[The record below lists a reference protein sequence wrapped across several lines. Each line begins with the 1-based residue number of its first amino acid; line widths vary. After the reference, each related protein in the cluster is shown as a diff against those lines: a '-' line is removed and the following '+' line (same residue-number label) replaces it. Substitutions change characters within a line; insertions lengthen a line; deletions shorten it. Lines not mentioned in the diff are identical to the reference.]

1 MKNESPTQK
10 VVFFPKAHEELYK
23 GATILA
29 NSVASTMGPSGHSVI
44 IDMETGPPLITKDG
58 VTVAKSINLKD
69 KLQSM
74 GAELLKEV
82 ASKTNDI
89 AGDGPQPLYSKVLT
103 PKGWKPMGEIKIGD
117 KICGTNNSIQTVLGV
132 YPKGQK
138 TICKVILA
146 DGNMNTRIVECSEDH
161 LWSVKTCYGATKLM
175 TTEQLI
181 ASGLERKGNGGKY
194 FIENTSVEFDN
205 QTDNLPLD
213 PYLLGILLG
222 DGSLSADHEIELSI
236 GLNEGYILDKI
247 ILPKNCN
254 MRTRIYDD
262 KHYIKAVITG
272 SVRKN
277 NVRGSRV
284 SVIKNILNDLGLLGT
299 NSWSKF
305 IPKQYLYSSVE
316 NRQKLLNGLID
327 TDGTISNKGL
337 FTFTTV
343 SKQLNEDFIELCRS
357 LGKSIYC
364 GTINRKKGS
373 GSYSNKPIFRVTELK
388 GNRYGLKVSS
398 IEKTNKQTEMMC
410 IKVSNPDHLYITDNY
425 VATHNTTTATV
436 LGHAIFTEGLKM
448 ISTGRSAIDI
458 KKGMDYATDIVIKHL
473 RQTSIPLSSKED
485 IINVGTISANGE
497 RSIGEL
503 LATAIERVGND
514 GIITVEPAKSIETT
528 LDIVEGMQ
536 LDSGYVSPFFITNS
550 ERATCELENPYILI
564 TPNKISSIQDIVGI
578 LEGVLKTSRP
588 LLIIADDVEG
598 EALHTLI
605 VNKTK
610 GVVKVCAIKAPSY
623 GEHRADILSDIQT
636 LTGGLIFNSATDLTV
651 KKATLNHLGSAKK
664 VIIGRNATTIISNL
678 DADRKIALEDRIKTL
693 RTSLTEDKTL
703 DALHID
709 KYRKRLARL
718 SGGVAVIK
726 VGGSTEV
733 EILEKKDRVEDAVN
747 ATLAATQE
755 GIIPGGGTALYYAG
769 TYLREHIQQA
779 NKSGSYTTDELA
791 GMEIIANVC
800 EYPLNTIVS
809 NTGISPDIVKQR
821 LKTNLTGHKVFYIDT
836 ENADVE
842 DLVSAVRHFKSRT
855 NDTKKD
861 EHRFGYNAAKGTY
874 GDLVEEGIIDPVKV
888 TKCALQYAVSVIG
901 LVLSCN
907 SVIVNSEE

>member
-1 MKNESPTQK
+1 MSNQTPSQR

-23 GATILA
+23 GATVLA
-29 NSVASTMGPSGHSVI
+29 NAVASTMGPSGHSVI

-89 AGDGPQPLYSKVLT
+89 AGDGPQPMYSKVLT
-103 PKGWKPMGEIKIGD
+103 PTGWKPMGELNIGD
-117 KICGTNNSIQTVLGV
+117 TICGTNNSTQKVLGV

-138 TICKVILA
+138 TIYKIALT
-146 DGNMNTRIVECSEDH
+146 DGNMNTRFVECSEEH
-161 LWSVKTCYGATKLM
+161 LWSVKTHYGSAKTM
-175 TTEQLI
+175 TTKQLFI
-181 ASGLERKGNGGKY
+181 SGLQRKNGGGNY
-194 FIENTSVEFDN
+194 FIPQTSVNFD
-205 QTDNLPLD
+205 DNTKDLPLD
-213 PYLLGILLG
+213 PYLLGVLLG
-222 DGSLSADHEIELSI
+222 DGSLSINHDIEISV

-247 ILPKNCN
+247 ILPNNCN
-254 MRTRIYDD
+254 MRTKTYAD
-262 KHYIKAVITG
+262 KHFIKAVITG
-272 SVRKN
+272 SIRR
-277 NVRGSRV
+277 NVSRGSRV
-284 SVIKNILNDLGLLGT
+284 SVIKNILSDLRLLGT
-299 NSWSKF
+299 DSWNKF
-305 IPKQYLYSSVE
+305 IPKQYLYTSIE
-316 NRQKLLNGLID
+316 NRQKLLAGLID
-327 TDGTISNKGL
+327 TDGYINNRGL
-337 FTFTTV
+337 FSFSTV
-343 SKQLNEDFIELCRS
+343 SKQMSEDFVELCRS
-357 LGKSIYC
+357 LGKSVYC
-364 GTINRKKGS
+364 GTINRKKYS
-373 GSYSNKPIFRVTELK
+373 GSYSNKPIFRISELK
-388 GNRYGLKVSS
+388 GNRYGLKISS
-398 IEKTNKQTEMMC
+398 IEETELQTEMMC
-410 IKVSNPDHLYITDNY
+410 IKVSNPDHLYITDDY
-425 VATHNTTTATV
+425 VPTHNTTTATV

-458 KKGMDYATDIVIKHL
+458 KKGMDRASEIVIKHL
-473 RQTSIPLSSKED
+473 KQTSIPLSSRED
-485 IINVGTISANGE
+485 IINVGTISANGD

-514 GIITVEPAKSIETT
+514 GIITVEPAKSVETT

-550 ERATCELENPYILI
+550 ERATCELENPYILM
-564 TPNKISSIQDIVGI
+564 TPNKISSIQDIIGL

-588 LLIIADDVEG
+588 LLIVADDVEG

-651 KKATLNHLGSAKK
+651 KKATLSHLGSAKK
-664 VIIGRNATTIISNL
+664 VIVGRNATTIISDL
-678 DADRKIALEDRIKTL
+678 DADRKTALEDRIKTL
-693 RTSLTEDKTL
+693 RTSLAEDKTL
-703 DALHID
+703 DALHVD

-755 GIIPGGGTALYYAG
+755 GIVPGGGSALYYAANH
-769 TYLREHIQQA
+769 LREYIKVNGLEEYSQ
-779 NKSGSYTTDELA
+779 DELA

-809 NTGISPDIVKQR
+809 NTGASPDVVKQR
-821 LKTNLTGHKVFYIDT
+821 LKSSLTGHKVFYIDT
-836 ENADVE
+836 ENADIE
-842 DLVSAVRHFKSRT
+842 DLVSAVRHFKAK

-861 EHRFGYNAAKGTY
+861 DRRFGYNAAKGTY
-874 GDLVEEGIIDPVKV
+874 GDLVAEGIIDPVKV
-888 TKCALQYAVSVIG
+888 TRYALEHAVSVIG
-901 LVLSCN
+901 LTLSCN
-907 SVIVNSEE
+907 SVIVNEEEN

>member
-1 MKNESPTQK
+1 MSNQPPSQR

-23 GATILA
+23 GATVLA
-29 NSVASTMGPSGHSVI
+29 NAVASTMGPSGHSVI

-89 AGDGPQPLYSKVLT
+89 AGDG
-103 PKGWKPMGEIKIGD
+103 
-117 KICGTNNSIQTVLGV
+117 
-132 YPKGQK
+132 
-138 TICKVILA
+138 
-146 DGNMNTRIVECSEDH
+146 
-161 LWSVKTCYGATKLM
+161 
-175 TTEQLI
+175 
-181 ASGLERKGNGGKY
+181 
-194 FIENTSVEFDN
+194 
-205 QTDNLPLD
+205 
-213 PYLLGILLG
+213 
-222 DGSLSADHEIELSI
+222 
-236 GLNEGYILDKI
+236 
-247 ILPKNCN
+247 
-254 MRTRIYDD
+254 
-262 KHYIKAVITG
+262 
-272 SVRKN
+272 
-277 NVRGSRV
+277 
-284 SVIKNILNDLGLLGT
+284 
-299 NSWSKF
+299 
-305 IPKQYLYSSVE
+305 
-316 NRQKLLNGLID
+316 
-327 TDGTISNKGL
+327 
-337 FTFTTV
+337 
-343 SKQLNEDFIELCRS
+343 
-357 LGKSIYC
+357 
-364 GTINRKKGS
+364 
-373 GSYSNKPIFRVTELK
+373 
-388 GNRYGLKVSS
+388 
-398 IEKTNKQTEMMC
+398 
-410 IKVSNPDHLYITDNY
+410 
-425 VATHNTTTATV
+425 TTTATV

-473 RQTSIPLSSKED
+473 KQTSIPLSSRED
-485 IINVGTISANGE
+485 IVNVGTISANGD

-514 GIITVEPAKSIETT
+514 GIITVEPAKSVETT

-550 ERATCELENPYILI
+550 ERATCELENPYILM
-564 TPNKISSIQDIVGI
+564 TPNKISSIQDIIGL

-588 LLIIADDVEG
+588 LLIVADDVEG

-636 LTGGLIFNSATDLTV
+636 LTGGTVFNATTDLTL
-651 KKATLNHLGSAKK
+651 KKANLNHLGSAKK
-664 VIIGRNATTIISNL
+664 VIIGRNTTTIISDL
-678 DADRKIALEDRIKTL
+678 DGERKAALEDRIKAL
-693 RTSLTEDKTL
+693 RTSLIEDKTL
-703 DALHID
+703 DALHVD

-755 GIIPGGGTALYYAG
+755 GIVPGGGTALYYAANN
-769 TYLREHIQQA
+769 LRERIKIIASDLTQ
-779 NKSGSYTTDELA
+779 DELA

-809 NTGISPDIVKQR
+809 NTGASPDVIKQR
-821 LKTNLTGHKVFYIDT
+821 LKTSLTGHKVFYIDT

-842 DLVSAVRHFKSRT
+842 DLVSAVRHFKAKTDT
-855 NDTKKD
+855 NKD
-861 EHRFGYNAAKGTY
+861 ERRFGYNAAKGTY
-874 GDLVEEGIIDPVKV
+874 GDLVAEGIIDPVKV
-888 TKCALQYAVSVIG
+888 TRYALEHAVSVIG
-901 LVLSCN
+901 LTLSCN
-907 SVIVNSEE
+907 SVIVNEEEN

>member
-1 MKNESPTQK
+1 MSNQPPTQR

-23 GATILA
+23 GATVLA
-29 NSVASTMGPSGHSVI
+29 NAVASTMGPSGHSVI

-89 AGDGPQPLYSKVLT
+89 AGDG
-103 PKGWKPMGEIKIGD
+103 
-117 KICGTNNSIQTVLGV
+117 
-132 YPKGQK
+132 
-138 TICKVILA
+138 
-146 DGNMNTRIVECSEDH
+146 
-161 LWSVKTCYGATKLM
+161 
-175 TTEQLI
+175 
-181 ASGLERKGNGGKY
+181 
-194 FIENTSVEFDN
+194 
-205 QTDNLPLD
+205 
-213 PYLLGILLG
+213 
-222 DGSLSADHEIELSI
+222 
-236 GLNEGYILDKI
+236 
-247 ILPKNCN
+247 
-254 MRTRIYDD
+254 
-262 KHYIKAVITG
+262 
-272 SVRKN
+272 
-277 NVRGSRV
+277 
-284 SVIKNILNDLGLLGT
+284 
-299 NSWSKF
+299 
-305 IPKQYLYSSVE
+305 
-316 NRQKLLNGLID
+316 
-327 TDGTISNKGL
+327 
-337 FTFTTV
+337 
-343 SKQLNEDFIELCRS
+343 
-357 LGKSIYC
+357 
-364 GTINRKKGS
+364 
-373 GSYSNKPIFRVTELK
+373 
-388 GNRYGLKVSS
+388 
-398 IEKTNKQTEMMC
+398 
-410 IKVSNPDHLYITDNY
+410 
-425 VATHNTTTATV
+425 TTTATV

-458 KKGMDYATDIVIKHL
+458 KKGMDNAADIVIKFL
-473 RQTSIPLSSKED
+473 RQNSIPLSSRED
-485 IINVGTISANGE
+485 IVNVGTISANGD
-497 RSIGEL
+497 RSIGDL

-514 GIITVEPAKSIETT
+514 GIITVEPAKSVETT

-536 LDSGYVSPFFITNS
+536 LDTGYVSPFFITNS
-550 ERATCELENPYILI
+550 ERATCELENPYVLM
-564 TPNKISSIQDIVGI
+564 TPNKISSIQDIIGL

-636 LTGGLIFNSATDLTV
+636 LTGGLVFNATTDLTL
-651 KKATLNHLGSAKK
+651 KKASLNHLGSAKK
-664 VIIGRNATTIISNL
+664 VIIGRNTTTIISDL
-678 DADRKIALEDRIKTL
+678 DDERKTALEDRIRAL

-755 GIIPGGGTALYYAG
+755 GIVPGGGVALYYAANH
-769 TYLREHIQQA
+769 LREQIALKQSIDISQ
-779 NKSGSYTTDELA
+779 DEMA

-809 NTGISPDIVKQR
+809 NTGASPDVVKQR
-821 LKTNLTGHKVFYIDT
+821 LKTSLTGHKVFYVDT

-842 DLVSAVRHFKSRT
+842 DLVAAVRQFKAKT
-855 NDTKKD
+855 DTKKD
-861 EHRFGYNAAKGTY
+861 DRRFGYNAAKGTY
-874 GDLVEEGIIDPVKV
+874 GDLVAEGIIDPVKV
-888 TKCALQYAVSVIG
+888 TRYALEHAVSVIG
-901 LVLSCN
+901 LTLSCN
-907 SVIVNSEE
+907 SVIVNEEEN

>member
-1 MKNESPTQK
+1 MSNQPPTQR

-23 GATILA
+23 GATVLA
-29 NSVASTMGPSGHSVI
+29 NAVASTMGPSGHSVI

-103 PKGWKPMGEIKIGD
+103 PNGWKMMGEIKAGD
-117 KICGTNNSIQTVLGV
+117 IICGTENTTQKVLGV
-132 YPKGQK
+132 YDKGNK
-138 TICKVILA
+138 NIYKITLS
-146 DGNMNTRIVECSEDH
+146 DGNTATRFVECSEEH
-161 LWSVKTCYGATKLM
+161 LWSITSAKGTQKLM
-175 TTEQLI
+175 TTKEILD
-181 ASGLERKGNGGKY
+181 SGLKKTGGGSKW
-194 FIENTSVEFDN
+194 FIKPTSVEFTNSED
-205 QTDNLPLD
+205 LPLD
-213 PYLLGILLG
+213 PYLLGVLLG
-222 DGSLSADHEIELSI
+222 DGSLSKNGDIEIAV
-236 GLNEGYILDKI
+236 GLKEEYILDQLK
-247 ILPKNCN
+247 LPGGCKL
-254 MRTRIYDD
+254 RKRHYTDK
-262 KHYIKAVITG
+262 KHYIRATITG
-272 SVRKN
+272 NNRKGKVRFSKTSI
-277 NVRGSRV
+277 V
-284 SVIKNILNDLGLLGT
+284 KNILDNLGLLGMDSYT
-299 NSWSKF
+299 KF
-305 IPKQYLYSSVE
+305 IPKTYLYSSIQ
-316 NRQKLLNGLID
+316 NRRLLLEGLID
-327 TDGTISNKGL
+327 TDGYVNNRGL
-337 FTFTTV
+337 FEFSTV
-343 SKQLNEDFIELCRS
+343 SKQLYTDFIELCRS
-357 LGKSIYC
+357 LGKCVY
-364 GTINRKKGS
+364 GQEKTRKEND
-373 GSYSNKPIFRVTELK
+373 GSYGKNKIYRVCELK
-388 GNRYGLKVSS
+388 GNKFGLKIKN
-398 IEKTNKQTEMMC
+398 IEKLNKQTKMMC
-410 IKVSNPDHLYITDNY
+410 IKVSNSDHLYITDNY
-425 VATHNTTTATV
+425 VPTHNTTTATV

-458 KKGMDYATDIVIKHL
+458 KKGMDNAADIVIKFL
-473 RQTSIPLSSKED
+473 RQNSIPLSSRED
-485 IINVGTISANGE
+485 IVNVGTISANGD
-497 RSIGEL
+497 RSIGDL

-514 GIITVEPAKSIETT
+514 GIITVEPAKSVETT

-536 LDSGYVSPFFITNS
+536 LDTGYVSPFFITNS
-550 ERATCELENPYILI
+550 ERATCELENPYVLM
-564 TPNKISSIQDIVGI
+564 TPNKISSIQDIIGL

-636 LTGGLIFNSATDLTV
+636 LTGGLVFNATTDLTL
-651 KKATLNHLGSAKK
+651 KKASINHLGSAKK
-664 VIIGRNATTIISNL
+664 VIIGRNTTTIISDL
-678 DADRKIALEDRIKTL
+678 DDERKTALEDRIRAL

-755 GIIPGGGTALYYAG
+755 GIVPGGGVALYYAANH
-769 TYLREHIQQA
+769 LREQIALKQSIDISQ
-779 NKSGSYTTDELA
+779 DEMA

-809 NTGISPDIVKQR
+809 NTGASPDVVKQR
-821 LKTNLTGHKVFYIDT
+821 LKTSLTGHKVFYVDT

-842 DLVSAVRHFKSRT
+842 DLVAAVRQFKAKT
-855 NDTKKD
+855 DTKKD
-861 EHRFGYNAAKGTY
+861 DRRFGYNAAKGTY
-874 GDLVEEGIIDPVKV
+874 GDLVAEGIIDPVKV
-888 TKCALQYAVSVIG
+888 TRYALEHAVSVIG
-901 LVLSCN
+901 LTLACN
-907 SVIVNSEE
+907 SVIVNEEEN

>member
-1 MKNESPTQK
+1 MSTQPPSQR

-23 GATILA
+23 GATVLA
-29 NSVASTMGPSGHSVI
+29 NAVASTMGPSGHSVI

-89 AGDGPQPLYSKVLT
+89 AGDG
-103 PKGWKPMGEIKIGD
+103 
-117 KICGTNNSIQTVLGV
+117 
-132 YPKGQK
+132 
-138 TICKVILA
+138 
-146 DGNMNTRIVECSEDH
+146 
-161 LWSVKTCYGATKLM
+161 
-175 TTEQLI
+175 
-181 ASGLERKGNGGKY
+181 
-194 FIENTSVEFDN
+194 
-205 QTDNLPLD
+205 
-213 PYLLGILLG
+213 
-222 DGSLSADHEIELSI
+222 
-236 GLNEGYILDKI
+236 
-247 ILPKNCN
+247 
-254 MRTRIYDD
+254 
-262 KHYIKAVITG
+262 
-272 SVRKN
+272 
-277 NVRGSRV
+277 
-284 SVIKNILNDLGLLGT
+284 
-299 NSWSKF
+299 
-305 IPKQYLYSSVE
+305 
-316 NRQKLLNGLID
+316 
-327 TDGTISNKGL
+327 
-337 FTFTTV
+337 
-343 SKQLNEDFIELCRS
+343 
-357 LGKSIYC
+357 
-364 GTINRKKGS
+364 
-373 GSYSNKPIFRVTELK
+373 
-388 GNRYGLKVSS
+388 
-398 IEKTNKQTEMMC
+398 
-410 IKVSNPDHLYITDNY
+410 
-425 VATHNTTTATV
+425 TTTATV

-473 RQTSIPLSSKED
+473 RQTSIPLSSRED
-485 IINVGTISANGE
+485 IVNVGTISANGD

-514 GIITVEPAKSIETT
+514 GIITVEPAKSVETT

-536 LDSGYVSPFFITNS
+536 LDAGYVSPFFITNS
-550 ERATCELENPYILI
+550 ERATCELENPYVLM
-564 TPNKISSIQDIVGI
+564 TPNKISSIQDIIGL

-636 LTGGLIFNSATDLTV
+636 LTGGTVFNATTDLTL
-651 KKATLNHLGSAKK
+651 KKANLNNLGSAKK
-664 VIIGRNATTIISNL
+664 VIVGRNATTIISDL
-678 DADRKIALEDRIKTL
+678 DGDRKTALEDRIRAL
-693 RTSLTEDKTL
+693 RTSLIEDKTL

-755 GIIPGGGTALYYAG
+755 GIVPGGGTALYYAANH
-769 TYLREHIQQA
+769 LRERIKIIASDLTQ
-779 NKSGSYTTDELA
+779 DELA

-809 NTGISPDIVKQR
+809 NTGASPDVVKQR
-821 LKTNLTGHKVFYIDT
+821 LKTSLTGHKVFYIDT

-842 DLVSAVRHFKSRT
+842 DLVSAVRHFKAKTDT
-855 NDTKKD
+855 NKD
-861 EHRFGYNAAKGTY
+861 ERRFGYNAAKGTY
-874 GDLVEEGIIDPVKV
+874 GDLVAEGIIDPVKV
-888 TKCALQYAVSVIG
+888 TRYALEHAVSVIG
-901 LVLSCN
+901 LTLSCN
-907 SVIVNSEE
+907 SVIVNEEEN

>member
-1 MKNESPTQK
+1 MSNQPPSQR

-23 GATILA
+23 GATVLA
-29 NSVASTMGPSGHSVI
+29 NAVASTMGPSGHSVI

-89 AGDGPQPLYSKVLT
+89 AGDG
-103 PKGWKPMGEIKIGD
+103 
-117 KICGTNNSIQTVLGV
+117 
-132 YPKGQK
+132 
-138 TICKVILA
+138 
-146 DGNMNTRIVECSEDH
+146 
-161 LWSVKTCYGATKLM
+161 
-175 TTEQLI
+175 
-181 ASGLERKGNGGKY
+181 
-194 FIENTSVEFDN
+194 
-205 QTDNLPLD
+205 
-213 PYLLGILLG
+213 
-222 DGSLSADHEIELSI
+222 
-236 GLNEGYILDKI
+236 
-247 ILPKNCN
+247 
-254 MRTRIYDD
+254 
-262 KHYIKAVITG
+262 
-272 SVRKN
+272 
-277 NVRGSRV
+277 
-284 SVIKNILNDLGLLGT
+284 
-299 NSWSKF
+299 
-305 IPKQYLYSSVE
+305 
-316 NRQKLLNGLID
+316 
-327 TDGTISNKGL
+327 
-337 FTFTTV
+337 
-343 SKQLNEDFIELCRS
+343 
-357 LGKSIYC
+357 
-364 GTINRKKGS
+364 
-373 GSYSNKPIFRVTELK
+373 
-388 GNRYGLKVSS
+388 
-398 IEKTNKQTEMMC
+398 
-410 IKVSNPDHLYITDNY
+410 
-425 VATHNTTTATV
+425 TTTATV

-473 RQTSIPLSSKED
+473 RQTSIPLSSRED
-485 IINVGTISANGE
+485 IVNVGTISANGD

-514 GIITVEPAKSIETT
+514 GIITVEPAKSVETT

-536 LDSGYVSPFFITNS
+536 LDAGYVSPFFITNS
-550 ERATCELENPYILI
+550 ERATCELENPYVLM
-564 TPNKISSIQDIVGI
+564 TPNKISSIQDIIGL

-636 LTGGLIFNSATDLTV
+636 LTGGTVFNATTDIAL
-651 KKATLNHLGSAKK
+651 KKASLSNLGSAKK
-664 VIIGRNATTIISNL
+664 VIVGRNTTTIISDL
-678 DADRKIALEDRIKTL
+678 DGERKSALEDRIKAL
-693 RTSLTEDKTL
+693 RTSLAEDKTL
-703 DALHID
+703 DALHVD

-755 GIIPGGGTALYYAG
+755 GIVPGGGTALYYAANN
-769 TYLREHIQQA
+769 LRERIKIIASDLTQ
-779 NKSGSYTTDELA
+779 DELA

-809 NTGISPDIVKQR
+809 NTGASPDVIKQR
-821 LKTNLTGHKVFYIDT
+821 LKTSLTGHKVFYIDT

-842 DLVSAVRHFKSRT
+842 DLVSAVRHFKAKTDT
-855 NDTKKD
+855 NKD
-861 EHRFGYNAAKGTY
+861 ERRFGYNAAKGTY
-874 GDLVEEGIIDPVKV
+874 GDLVAEGIIDPVKV
-888 TKCALQYAVSVIG
+888 TRYALEHAVSVIG
-901 LVLSCN
+901 LTLSCN
-907 SVIVNSEE
+907 SVIVNEEEN